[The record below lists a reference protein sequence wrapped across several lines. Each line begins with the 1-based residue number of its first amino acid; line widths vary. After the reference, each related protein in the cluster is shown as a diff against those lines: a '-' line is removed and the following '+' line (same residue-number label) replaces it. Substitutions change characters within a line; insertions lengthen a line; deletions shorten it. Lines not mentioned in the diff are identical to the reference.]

1 MKREELMLGI
11 LTDELESYGDGLI
24 SAELALAIVKKV
36 FAGEIPE
43 ENISPVDKGEA
54 VTAEEVLTKKCLE
67 NKVWLTSNE
76 RHTMLEAMEE
86 YSALRNHVPDVGK
99 EVEIV
104 PDYRL
109 LLEKYI
115 KYVFEEEGTD
125 CLTFISHSGLG
136 DFTDE
141 DWSILQE
148 ISKKVNG

>member
-1 MKREELMLGI
+1 MKREIIMQMLSDSSIQTGATYEERSI
-11 LTDELESYGDGLI
+11 PDSNFDFLADAII
-24 SAELALAIVKKV
+24 SL
-36 FAGEIPE
+36 
-43 ENISPVDKGEA
+43 SPIDKGEI
-54 VTAEEVLTKKCLE
+54 TDHDLSKIAEEWAK
-67 NKVWLTSNE
+67 
-76 RHTMLEAMEE
+76 TMPINTGIKTAFAHGFK